1 MRIREMIINLST
13 CVITQILLVST
24 KGSDK
29 KGVWRIWIL
38 MLGFHRLSY
47 RKFHGRFALSHSCSV
62 KLSITWELTLFKRK
76 EKTGLLS
83 PLFDSSST
91 KTLPKF
97 PYGGSSLNRHPNWI
111 TNGRPVKFSTATRS
125 LTPIE
130 VSVSKWSDSNLVTDM
145 VWRKCLVWTMWII
158 ISSQLRFKLGRE
170 WNFALFK
177 VMKWFRDT
185 EKK

>member
-1 MRIREMIINLST
+1 MDNLDT
-13 CVITQILLVST
+13 DVRVSQV
-24 KGSDK
+24 KLQKIS
-29 KGVWRIWIL
+29 W
-38 MLGFHRLSY
+38 
-47 RKFHGRFALSHSCSV
+47 RFAPSHSRSV

-76 EKTGLLS
+76 EKTGLFS
-83 PLFDSSST
+83 PLLDSSST

-130 VSVSKWSDSNLVTDM
+130 VSASKWSDSNLVTDM
-145 VWRKCLVWTMWII
+145 VWRKCLVWTMWIV

>member
-13 CVITQILLVST
+13 CVITQILLVGT
-24 KGSDK
+24 KGTDK
-29 KGVWRIWIL
+29 KRVWIIWIL

-47 RKFHGRFALSHSCSV
+47 RKFHERFALSHSCSV

-76 EKTGLLS
+76 EKTGLFS

-97 PYGGSSLNRHPNWI
+97 PYGGSPLNRHPNWI

-145 VWRKCLVWTMWII
+145 VWREC
-158 ISSQLRFKLGRE
+158 
-170 WNFALFK
+170 
-177 VMKWFRDT
+177 
-185 EKK
+185 